1 MKLTGKCAVVSAA
14 SKGLGLAIAEKLAA
28 EGANLHLCSR
38 DEKAIQTV
46 ADRLSSKYGVHVH
59 AYQVDVSEKQALSD
73 WIEAI
78 QATNASID
86 ALVCNAG
93 GPPSGDFL
101 SISESQWEQS
111 FQTNL
116 MSVVRMLRGFYPLLR
131 VGGGRVVT
139 IASTSVKVPIAGLV
153 LSNTYRTAVA
163 GLMKTLSIEWGQD
176 HILLNTVCP
185 GRIQTDRLDELDAA
199 SAQRQGVS
207 IDQLRAQIVKD
218 IPLGRYGN
226 PDELAQFSAYLL
238 SPLNTYMTGID
249 IFCRWRYGESFI
261 IELQVVFISD

>member
-1 MKLTGKCAVVSAA
+1 
-14 SKGLGLAIAEKLAA
+14 
-28 EGANLHLCSR
+28 
-38 DEKAIQTV
+38 
-46 ADRLSSKYGVHVH
+46 
-59 AYQVDVSEKQALSD
+59 
-73 WIEAI
+73 
-78 QATNASID
+78 
-86 ALVCNAG
+86 
-93 GPPSGDFL
+93 
-101 SISESQWEQS
+101 
-111 FQTNL
+111 
-116 MSVVRMLRGFYPLLR
+116 MLRGFYPLLR

-238 SPLNTYMTGID
+238 SPLNTYMTGSTFFVD
-249 IFCRWRYGESFI
+249 GGMVKA
-261 IELQVVFISD
+261 L